1 MRLMRDT
8 LPQAGEAAPV
18 VVDLA
23 LVQVLRVT
31 TRSKVSLAL
40 AGLAVIGVIGV
51 GVGYF
56 APRWSPGGPAVPAPE
71 AIPAAPLAP
80 QPGLAPAERAPLAL
94 PDSANAEANT
104 LFIQAQEQWRRRS
117 RESVAA
123 AIDGYSA
130 AIRLDPEF
138 ARAHAGLATAYA
150 ALDARSDPLVHG
162 PRAKAA
168 AERAVALDPASAPA
182 HAALGL
188 VRYRFEWRWAD
199 AAAEFA
205 TALTLA
211 PRDAFTRHQHGVF
224 LHATGR
230 TDAALAEL
238 ALALDLEP
246 DSPAIRADMVAPL
259 LRAGRT
265 ADARAMVDAVRAPDP
280 GWPTLDQL
288 NADVFAA
295 EGKVDE
301 HVASLWRALLARGAA
316 PDHVE
321 TLRAAYRA
329 GGLTAMLERRA
340 TQLAREVEAGPS
352 PPLSYSL
359 ATDLALTHAAL
370 KHRDETMYWLAVA
383 IDLREDAPL
392 HMRASAAFDFV
403 RADPHFTELLRR
415 AQIE

>member
-1 MRLMRDT
+1 MQFLR
-8 LPQAGEAAPV
+8 AAI
-18 VVDLA
+18 
-23 LVQVLRVT
+23 
-31 TRSKVSLAL
+31 RSKVSLAL
-40 AGLAVIGVIGV
+40 AGLGVIV
-51 GVGYF
+51 AGVGYF
-56 APRWSPGGPAVPAPE
+56 APRWSRGDPATPAQE
-71 AIPAAPLAP
+71 VIPAAAPLALHSGP
-80 QPGLAPAERAPLAL
+80 AQPERAPLAR
-94 PDSANAEANT
+94 PESTNVEAYT
-104 LFIQAQEQWRRRS
+104 LFIEAQQQWRRRS

-123 AIDGYSA
+123 AIAGYA
-130 AIRLDPEF
+130 AAVRLDPEF
-138 ARAHAGLATAYA
+138 AGAHAGLAAAYA
-150 ALDARSDPLVHG
+150 SLDTRSDPLVRA

-168 AERAVALDPASAPA
+168 AERAVALDAASAHA
-182 HAALGL
+182 HAALAL

-211 PRDAFTRHQHGVF
+211 PREAFTRHQHGIF

-230 TDAALAEL
+230 ADAALAEL

-265 ADARAMVDAVRAPDP
+265 ADARAMVDAVQAGDP
-280 GWPTLDQL
+280 GWPALDQL
-288 NADVFAA
+288 NADVLAA

-301 HVASLWRALLARGAA
+301 HVASLWRALLARGVL
-316 PDHVE
+316 PGRVE
-321 TLRAAYRA
+321 ALREAYRA
-329 GGLTAMLERRA
+329 GGLTAMLERRV

-370 KHRDETMYWLAVA
+370 KHRDQTMYWLAVA

-392 HMRASAAFDFV
+392 YMRASAAFDFV

-415 AQIE
+415 AKIE

>member
-1 MRLMRDT
+1 MQL
-8 LPQAGEAAPV
+8 
-18 VVDLA
+18 
-23 LVQVLRVT
+23 LRVAI
-31 TRSKVSLAL
+31 RSKVSLAL
-40 AGLAVIGVIGV
+40 AGLGLIGVIGAIGV

-56 APRWSPGGPAVPAPE
+56 APQWFPDGPAVPAPE

-80 QPGLAPAERAPLAL
+80 QPSLAPEERAPLAL

-104 LFIQAQEQWRRRS
+104 LFIQAEGQWRRRS

-123 AIDGYSA
+123 AIDGYA
-130 AIRLDPEF
+130 AAVRLDPGF
-138 ARAHAGLATAYA
+138 VRAHAGLAAAYA
-150 ALDARSDPLVHG
+150 ALDARSDPLAHG
-162 PRAKAA
+162 PRAKEA
-168 AERAVALDPASAPA
+168 AERAVALDAASAPA

-230 TDAALAEL
+230 TDAALTEL

-246 DSPAIRADMVAPL
+246 DSAAIRADMVAPL

-265 ADARAMVDAVRAPDP
+265 ADARAMVNAVQAGDPD
-280 GWPTLDQL
+280 WPALDQL
-288 NADVFAA
+288 NADVLAA
-295 EGKVDE
+295 EGKVGE
-301 HVASLWRALLARGAA
+301 HVASLWRALLAHGEPPGRVPA
-316 PDHVE
+316 
-321 TLRAAYRA
+321 LREAYGT
-329 GGLTAMLERRA
+329 GGVTAMLERRA
-340 TQLAREVEAGPS
+340 TQLAGELEAGPS

-370 KHRDETMYWLAVA
+370 KHRDQTMYWLAVA

-392 HMRASAAFDFV
+392 YMRASGAFDFV
-403 RADPHFTELLRR
+403 RDDPHFTELLRR
-415 AQIE
+415 AKIE